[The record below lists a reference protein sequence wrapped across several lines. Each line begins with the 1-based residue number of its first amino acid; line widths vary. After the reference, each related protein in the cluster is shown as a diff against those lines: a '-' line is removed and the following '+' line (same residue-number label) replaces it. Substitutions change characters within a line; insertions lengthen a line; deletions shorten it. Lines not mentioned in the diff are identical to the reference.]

1 MLALGQ
7 ACLRAGR
14 LHCRVDHFLVTTGGN
29 LLLCYQHFLA
39 GRAVLTLGQACLRAG
54 RLHCRVNDCL
64 MPTGG
69 NLLLCYQHFLAG
81 RAVLALG
88 QARLC
93 TGRFHRLVNHFLVT
107 TGGNLLLCH
116 QHFLADRAVLALGQ
130 ACLRAGRLHCRV
142 NDCLVPLGGDCFLLC
157 SCGLAAVRILERSVA
172 AGADI
177 IFMVTGF
184 CMGRFLGLHLFRG
197 VSQRRN
203 GNLVQCGGY
212 RSLRIGEELPAGAA
226 FPVFPIT
233 HFLTG
238 CLLLRNRDDTVRLL
252 RRFLPDCKNIL
263 ALRAVF
269 ARCQTGAGTGGL
281 HCRLDNNCMLGAVP
295 GQRLE
300 GQVDTGSIGLHKC
313 VHLRA
318 RIAIHGNVHLSGVI
332 CVKRMSII
340 VIIQG
345 IELDVGVREPHFGQ
359 LVAAFKEI
367 GTNIA
372 AFHCRFCQIGALAE
386 HTVAAAFPVEALVQ
400 LYRFGNSDP
409 GQSAAAHKDGVAR
422 YDHPIA
428 ELYLL

>member
-1 MLALGQ
+1 MA
-7 ACLRAGR
+7 
-14 LHCRVDHFLVTTGGN
+14 TGGN
-29 LLLCYQHFLA
+29 RLL
-39 GRAVLTLGQACLRAG
+39 R
-54 RLHCRVNDCL
+54 
-64 MPTGG
+64 
-69 NLLLCYQHFLAG
+69 
-81 RAVLALG
+81 
-88 QARLC
+88 
-93 TGRFHRLVNHFLVT
+93 
-107 TGGNLLLCH
+107 H

-130 ACLRAGRLHCRV
+130 AWLRAGRLHCRV
-142 NDCLVPLGGDCFLLC
+142 NDFVMAVGRNHILCHQHLPADRTVLACGQAWLRAGRLHCRVNYHLVPLGGDCFLLC

-172 AGADI
+172 VGADI

-197 VSQRRN
+197 VPQSRN

-226 FPVFPIT
+226 FPVFPIA

-252 RRFLPDCKNIL
+252 LRFLLDCKNIL

-269 ARCQTGAGTGGL
+269 TLCQSGAGTGGL

-300 GQVDTGSIGLHKC
+300 GQLDTGSIGLHKC

-359 LVAAFKEI
+359 LVAGFKEK

-386 HTVAAAFPVEALVQ
+386 HTVAAAFPVEALIQ
-400 LYRFGNSDP
+400 LYRAGNSDL
-409 GQSAAAHKDGVAR
+409 GQSFASHKDGVAR
-422 YDHPIA
+422 YDHPISK
-428 ELYLL
+428 LYLV

>member
-1 MLALGQ
+1 M
-7 ACLRAGR
+7 C
-14 LHCRVDHFLVTTGGN
+14 H
-29 LLLCYQHFLA
+29 QHFLA
-39 GRAVLTLGQACLRAG
+39 DRAMLT
-54 RLHCRVNDCL
+54 
-64 MPTGG
+64 
-69 NLLLCYQHFLAG
+69 F
-81 RAVLALG
+81 G

-93 TGRFHRLVNHFLVT
+93 TGRFHRLVNHFLMA
-107 TGGNLLLCH
+107 TGGNHILCH

-130 ACLRAGRLHCRV
+130 ARLRAGRGLRLV
-142 NDCLVPLGGDCFLLC
+142 NYHLVPLGGDCFHLC

-197 VSQRRN
+197 VPQSRN

-226 FPVFPIT
+226 FPVFPIA

-252 RRFLPDCKNIL
+252 LRFLLDCKNIL

-269 ARCQTGAGTGGL
+269 TLCQSGAGTGGL

-300 GQVDTGSIGLHKC
+300 GQVDTVSIGLHKC

-318 RIAIHGNVHLSGVI
+318 PIAIHGNVHLSGVI
-332 CVKRMSII
+332 CVKRMSRI

-359 LVAAFKEI
+359 LVAAFKEK

-372 AFHCRFCQIGALAE
+372 AFHCCFCQIGALAE

-400 LYRFGNSDP
+400 LYRAGNSDL
-409 GQSAAAHKDGVAR
+409 GQSVAAHKDVVAR
-422 YDHPIA
+422 YDHPIS
-428 ELYLL
+428 ELYLV